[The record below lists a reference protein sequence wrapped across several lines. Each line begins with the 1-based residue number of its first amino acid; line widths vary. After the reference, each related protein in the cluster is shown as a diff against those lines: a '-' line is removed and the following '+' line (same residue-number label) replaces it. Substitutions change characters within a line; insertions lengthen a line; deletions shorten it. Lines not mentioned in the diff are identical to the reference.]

1 MLSQKLT
8 GPLGSLDAE
17 KSTLL
22 REWKNSHL
30 LGLIKT
36 HHKTT
41 EQSLLDAALQNFE
54 PSEAVSGGFEAGSA
68 IYVSGSAKRKKVLS
82 AQSTSPGCRELDI
95 GMQYQRHISEILEP
109 SATAGTTATRSAN
122 QIKALIRNDDQN
134 TFEAAIHIALMKKSI
149 STDLYALLLE
159 LSHAGSHKDLICSHL
174 TLDGI
179 ALPGILM
186 FRDKWPQIK
195 HVSLHSR

>member
-1 MLSQKLT
+1 
-8 GPLGSLDAE
+8 
-17 KSTLL
+17 
-22 REWKNSHL
+22 
-30 LGLIKT
+30 
-36 HHKTT
+36 
-41 EQSLLDAALQNFE
+41 
-54 PSEAVSGGFEAGSA
+54 
-68 IYVSGSAKRKKVLS
+68 
-82 AQSTSPGCRELDI
+82 
-95 GMQYQRHISEILEP
+95 MQYQRHISEILEP

-122 QIKALIRNDDQN
+122 RIKVLIRNDDQN

-179 ALPGILM
+179 ALPGVLM

-195 HVSLHSR
+195 HVLYIPDDPMKRSNDMTRMAIFKQPWQSNWRRPLTGSSSIASFRLSARERR